1 VTAVADVAGTLLG
14 FALFALV
21 ASVLTP
27 LAPPF
32 ATLVA
37 LWFVGLPAAFAVS
50 VVGVAAAT
58 RLRAPAGRL
67 RARPRGHGR
76 LNAARVDAPP
86 WSRPARG
93 PGHVYARSRRP

>member
-1 VTAVADVAGTLLG
+1 VAGTLLG

-27 LAPPF
+27 LAPP
-32 ATLVA
+32 VA

-86 WSRPARG
+86 WSRPGRG